1 MTAHTVV
8 EDWRDAP
15 LPELVEHLL
24 EEYHLPT
31 RRGLLHMDQLLRRV
45 KTLHGGTHGG
55 WLTAVAENFQ
65 HLRNDLEHHLGREEE
80 LLFPL
85 LREGQR
91 ITDGRVLQ
99 GFHADHAQTHALL
112 ERLGALLA
120 SSDVTGNVPPPIQ
133 TVVEGLRNLEMSLVE
148 HMALEDEVLFPRCQG
163 LDA

>member
-15 LPELVEHLL
+15 LSELVEHLL

-45 KTLHGGTHGG
+45 KTLHGGTHGA
-55 WLTAVAENFQ
+55 WLTRVADVFQ
-65 HLRNDLEHHLGREEE
+65 LLRHDLEHHLGREEE

-99 GFHADHAQTHALL
+99 SFHADHAQTQSLL
-112 ERLGALLA
+112 DRLGALLA
-120 SSDVTGNVPPPIQ
+120 SSDVTGAIPQPVQ
-133 TVVEGLRNLEMSLVE
+133 TVVAGLRNLEVSLVE